1 MSENRLATT
10 LIGDAPIATIRGQ
23 PLVQLPYDLYI
34 PPQALEVLLE
44 AFTGPLDLLLYLIKK
59 QNFDILDIPVA
70 EITRQYMQYIE
81 LMQVL
86 EIELAAEYLVMAAI
100 LTEIKSR
107 LLLPK
112 SAETP
117 TNDEADPRAELI
129 RRLQEYERTKQAA
142 QALEQ
147 LPRLGRDV
155 FLAMAEAGLPP
166 VSTENPRQA
175 PPLALEEL
183 VEAFQAVLA
192 RAALR
197 THHPIAEEPL
207 SIKERMSQI
216 LKKITA
222 QSPLKFTE
230 LFKLDEGRMGVVVTF
245 MALLELWRQSLIEL
259 SQATSFGEI
268 EVRGIGCFKI
278 KQ

>member
-1 MSENRLATT
+1 MSESLFSTT
-10 LIGDAPIATIRGQ
+10 STTSPIATIRGQ
-23 PLVQLPYDLYI
+23 PLAQLPCDLYI

-112 SAETP
+112 AIENPS
-117 TNDEADPRAELI
+117 NDEGDPRAELI

-142 QALEQ
+142 QKLEQ

-155 FLAMAEAGLPP
+155 FLAMAKAGVPIETTAASL
-166 VSTENPRQA
+166 
-175 PPLALEEL
+175 PPLALEDL
-183 VEAFQAVLA
+183 VDALKSVLA
-192 RAALR
+192 RAALKA
-197 THHPIAEEPL
+197 HHAIAEEPL
-207 SIKERMSQI
+207 SIQDRMSQI
-216 LKKITA
+216 LQRIA
-222 QSPLKFTE
+222 RQPSVKFTE
-230 LFKLDEGRMGVVVTF
+230 LFSLEEGRMGVVVTF
-245 MALLELWRQSLIEL
+245 IALLELWRQTLIEL
-259 SQATSFGEI
+259 LQTTPFGEI
-268 EVRGIGCFKI
+268 EVRAR
-278 KQ
+278 

>member
-1 MSENRLATT
+1 MTENILATT
-10 LIGDAPIATIRGQ
+10 IVDAPIATIRGR
-23 PLVQLPYDLYI
+23 PMVQMPSDLYI

-112 SAETP
+112 PAEAQ
-117 TNDEADPRAELI
+117 TNDEIDPRAELI

-142 QALEQ
+142 QTLEQ

-155 FLAMAEAGLPP
+155 FLAMAEAGLPS
-166 VSTENPRQA
+166 VSAENPRQL

-183 VEAFQAVLA
+183 MEAFQAVLS

-197 THHPIAEEPL
+197 THHAIAEEPL
-207 SIKERMSQI
+207 SIKDRMSQI
-216 LKKITA
+216 MHKMTT
-222 QSPLKFTE
+222 QSQLKFTE

-259 SQATSFGEI
+259 SQAIPFGEI
-268 EVRGIGCFKI
+268 EVRGV
-278 KQ
+278 

>member
-1 MSENRLATT
+1 MNASILATT
-10 LIGDAPIATIRGQ
+10 IAASPIATVRGE
-23 PLVQLPYDLYI
+23 PLAELPNDLYI

-112 SAETP
+112 PVESQTS
-117 TNDEADPRAELI
+117 DEMDPRAELI

-142 QALEQ
+142 QNLDQ

-155 FLAMAEAGLPP
+155 FLAMVEAGIPP
-166 VSTENPRQA
+166 ISAEHARFV

-183 VEAFQAVLA
+183 AEAFQAVLT
-192 RAALR
+192 RAALKV
-197 THHPIAEEPL
+197 HHAIAGEPL
-207 SIKERMSQI
+207 SIKDRMAQI
-216 LKKITA
+216 LQRITT
-222 QSPLKFTE
+222 QTPIKFTE
-230 LFKLDEGRMGVVVTF
+230 LFKYEEGRMGVVVTF
-245 MALLELWRQSLIEL
+245 IALLELWRQSLIEL
-259 SQATSFGEI
+259 SQAIPFGEI
-268 EVRGIGCFKI
+268 EVSAR
-278 KQ
+278 

>member
-1 MSENRLATT
+1 MSENNFATT
-10 LIGDAPIATIRGQ
+10 TTLADMPIATVRGQ
-23 PLVQLPYDLYI
+23 PFIQLPSDLYI

-100 LTEIKSR
+100 LAEIKSR

-112 SAETP
+112 PAEAQ
-117 TNDEADPRAELI
+117 NDDEIDPRAELI

-142 QALEQ
+142 QTLGE

-155 FLAMAEAGLPP
+155 FLAMAEAVLPP
-166 VSTENPRQA
+166 ASVESPRQS
-175 PPLALEEL
+175 PHLALEEL
-183 VEAFQAVLA
+183 VGAFQSVLT
-192 RAALR
+192 RAALKK
-197 THHPIAEEPL
+197 HHAITEEPL
-207 SIKERMSQI
+207 SIEDRMSQI
-216 LKKITA
+216 LQKMTTQTA
-222 QSPLKFTE
+222 IKFTQ
-230 LFKLDEGRMGVVVTF
+230 LFKCEEGRMGVVVTF

-259 SQATSFGEI
+259 SQTHPFGEI
-268 EVRGIGCFKI
+268 EVRGI
-278 KQ
+278 

>member
-1 MSENRLATT
+1 MTEHNLATT
-10 LIGDAPIATIRGQ
+10 LADAPIATVRGQ
-23 PLVQLPYDLYI
+23 PLIQLPSDLYI

-112 SAETP
+112 PAETP
-117 TNDEADPRAELI
+117 TNDDEMDPRAELI

-142 QALEQ
+142 QTLEQ

-155 FLAMAEAGLPP
+155 FLAMAEAGLPLA
-166 VSTENPRQA
+166 SAENPRQV
-175 PPLALEEL
+175 PLLALEEL

-192 RAALR
+192 RAALKK
-197 THHPIAEEPL
+197 HHAITEESL
-207 SIKERMSQI
+207 SIKDRMSQI
-216 LKKITA
+216 LQKMSIQTTI
-222 QSPLKFTE
+222 KFTE
-230 LFKLDEGRMGVVVTF
+230 LFKCEEGRMGVVVTF

-259 SQATSFGEI
+259 SQAKPFAEI
-268 EVRGIGCFKI
+268 EVRGI
-278 KQ
+278 

>member
-1 MSENRLATT
+1 MTENRLATT
-10 LIGDAPIATIRGQ
+10 QESVPIATVRGQ
-23 PLVQLPYDLYI
+23 PLVQLPSDLYI

-59 QNFDILDIPVA
+59 QNFNILDIPVA

-112 SAETP
+112 PIETQI
-117 TNDEADPRAELI
+117 NDEMDPRAELI
-129 RRLQEYERTKQAA
+129 RRLQEYERTKQAT
-142 QALEQ
+142 QTLER

-155 FLAMAEAGLPP
+155 FLAMAEAGFTLS
-166 VSTENPRQA
+166 STDNFRQI

-183 VEAFQAVLA
+183 VEAFHAVLA

-197 THHPIAEEPL
+197 THHPIVEEPL

-216 LKKITA
+216 LHKITT
-222 QSPLKFTE
+222 QSQIKFTE
-230 LFKLDEGRMGVVVTF
+230 LFKPDEGRMGVVVTF

-259 SQATSFGEI
+259 SQTLPFGEI
-268 EVRGIGCFKI
+268 EIRGI
-278 KQ
+278 

>member
-1 MSENRLATT
+1 MNEDNLATT
-10 LIGDAPIATIRGQ
+10 TLAASAPIAVTVRGQ
-23 PLVQLPYDLYI
+23 PLIQLPSDLYI

-70 EITRQYMQYIE
+70 EITRQYMHYIE

-112 SAETP
+112 PAETQ
-117 TNDEADPRAELI
+117 THNDETDPRAELI
-129 RRLQEYERTKQAA
+129 RRLQEYERMKQAA
-142 QALEQ
+142 QGLEA

-155 FLAMAEAGLPP
+155 FLAMAEAALPP
-166 VSTENPRQA
+166 ASAENPR
-175 PPLALEEL
+175 PIPRCLALEEL
-183 VEAFQAVLA
+183 VEAFHAVLT
-192 RAALR
+192 RAALKK
-197 THHPIAEEPL
+197 HHAITEEPL
-207 SIKERMSQI
+207 SIKDRMSQI
-216 LKKITA
+216 LQKITVETHI
-222 QSPLKFTE
+222 KFTE
-230 LFKLDEGRMGVVVTF
+230 LFKYEEGRMGVVVTF

-259 SQATSFGEI
+259 SQTHPFGEI
-268 EVRGIGCFKI
+268 EVRGI
-278 KQ
+278 

>member
-1 MSENRLATT
+1 MNESILAT
-10 LIGDAPIATIRGQ
+10 IASPIATVRGE
-23 PLVQLPYDLYI
+23 PLAQLPNDLYI

-44 AFTGPLDLLLYLIKK
+44 AFSGPLDLLLYLIKR

-70 EITRQYMQYIE
+70 EVTRQYMQYIE

-112 SAETP
+112 PVESQIC
-117 TNDEADPRAELI
+117 DEADPRAELI

-142 QALEQ
+142 QNLEQ

-155 FLAMAEAGLPP
+155 FLAMAEAGMPS
-166 VSTENPRQA
+166 VSVKNSKSV

-183 VEAFQAVLA
+183 AEAFQAVLA
-192 RAALR
+192 RAALK
-197 THHPIAEEPL
+197 THHAIAEEPL
-207 SIKERMSQI
+207 SIKDRMAQI
-216 LKKITA
+216 LQRMTT
-222 QSPLKFTE
+222 QSRINFTE
-230 LFKLDEGRMGVVVTF
+230 LFKCEEGRMGVIVTF
-245 MALLELWRQSLIEL
+245 IALLELWRQSLIEV
-259 SQATSFGEI
+259 SQAVPFGEI
-268 EVRGIGCFKI
+268 EVSAG
-278 KQ
+278 

>member
-1 MSENRLATT
+1 MTENILATT
-10 LIGDAPIATIRGQ
+10 IADAPIATVRGQ
-23 PLVQLPYDLYI
+23 PWVQLPRDLYI

-70 EITRQYMQYIE
+70 EITRQYIVYIE

-112 SAETP
+112 PAEIQS
-117 TNDEADPRAELI
+117 NDEIDPRAELI
-129 RRLQEYERTKQAA
+129 RRLQEYERNKQAA
-142 QALEQ
+142 QALEE

-155 FLAMAEAGLPP
+155 FLAIAEAGFPS
-166 VSTENPRQA
+166 VSAENPRQI
-175 PPLALEEL
+175 PLL
-183 VEAFQAVLA
+183 VLDDLVDAFQSVLA
-192 RAALR
+192 RAVL
-197 THHPIAEEPL
+197 TSHHAIAEEPL
-207 SIKERMSQI
+207 SIKDRMAQI
-216 LKKITA
+216 LYKI
-222 QSPLKFTE
+222 SIKSHLKFTE
-230 LFKLDEGRMGVVVTF
+230 LFKRDEGRRGAVVTL

-259 SQATSFGEI
+259 TQIAPFGEI
-268 EVRGIGCFKI
+268 EVRGI
-278 KQ
+278 

>member
-1 MSENRLATT
+1 MIENRLATT
-10 LIGDAPIATIRGQ
+10 QDNAPIATVRGQ
-23 PLVQLPYDLYI
+23 PLVQLPSDLYI

-112 SAETP
+112 PAEAQIS
-117 TNDEADPRAELI
+117 DEVDPRAELI

-155 FLAMAEAGLPP
+155 FLAMAKAGLAPT
-166 VSTENPRQA
+166 STEHPRQVS
-175 PPLALEEL
+175 PLALEEL
-183 VEAFQAVLA
+183 VEAFQSILA

-197 THHPIAEEPL
+197 THHAIAEEPL
-207 SIKERMSQI
+207 SIEERMSQI
-216 LKKITA
+216 LHKITT
-222 QSPLKFTE
+222 QSQMKFTE
-230 LFKLDEGRMGVVVTF
+230 LFTLDEGRMGVVVTF

-259 SQATSFGEI
+259 SQAIPFGEI
-268 EVRGIGCFKI
+268 EVREV
-278 KQ
+278 